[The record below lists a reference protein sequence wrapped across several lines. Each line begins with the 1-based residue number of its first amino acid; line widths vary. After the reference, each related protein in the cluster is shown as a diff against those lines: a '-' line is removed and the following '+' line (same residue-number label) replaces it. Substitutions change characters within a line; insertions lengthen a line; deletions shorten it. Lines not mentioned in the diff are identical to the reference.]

1 MEINVKFMG
10 LASIVL
16 DKNHETIQLAE
27 GKKVRDVLILL
38 KEKAK
43 MAGVNADATLDYA
56 TFLVNKKKA
65 DINTELQD
73 GDELMIMK
81 SLGGG

>member
-1 MEINVKFMG
+1 MKITVKFMG

-16 DKNHETIQLAE
+16 DKNHEIIELTE
-27 GKKVRDVLILL
+27 RKKVRDVVSLL
-38 KEKAK
+38 REKAK
-43 MAGVNADATLDYA
+43 TAGVNADATLDHA

-65 DINTELQD
+65 DMNTELQD